1 MRLELLP
8 FEARAAHTD
17 GTSWTV
23 VAADHSA
30 RIYDEVLVTAGH
42 GTWAAPAEPESWPH
56 AAPLVPAVF
65 PVSRWLTAER
75 VPPGA
80 VVVVRGFA
88 LTFLDAALALTEGRG
103 GAFEAEDHPYR
114 LRYVPG
120 AADAGVI
127 VPVSRTGRAMLAKPE
142 PELAASV
149 PELEEIARSGRERVL
164 ALPRGF
170 DLRKDLLPI
179 LADTAAAALLAAN
192 RRRPEGER
200 RRRVAEAAGRWLS
213 RACDGFPPVAAHHA
227 AAEVERSLEVGAGLR
242 PPDLPWAL
250 GQTWQSLYP
259 GLVARLGGAGLSH
272 HEWPAFRRLAA
283 EMERVAFGPPP
294 VNAAKLLA
302 LVGAGRVDLDHAG
315 GSPITTTRGVT
326 SVGAGPARRMV
337 DVVVNAVLPAPGV
350 RGSGSALLAQLTAD
364 GHVRV
369 APRRR
374 GLEITSDAACV
385 GRDGRRTPGLSAIGR
400 ATEDWVIGNDTL
412 NRSLHPHVDRWAQP
426 DRRRVRPRAAAPG
439 RRVSLRVPAN
449 PVASLRARCEG
460 IVALPA
466 RLEPWQRELCSH
478 PDLIQEWMRVHGSPV
493 NLIDPRP
500 MARNAAELE
509 DAAAPF
515 DLAFRVYFARKA
527 NKALAL
533 VDEARR
539 LGLGIDLASEREL
552 AQVLAARGP
561 RRGDD
566 HDRGR
571 EADGAAGALPGLG
584 HHRRARQP
592 GRAEQGG
599 RARGA
604 HAPRRVGRCPPDAG
618 PGAGSPAV
626 PIRLRARRGD
636 RRRRLMAG
644 RREDRRRPLP
654 PGRIRPGRPGRGD
667 RTGTGSRR
675 CSPAEGPP
683 PPVRRHRRRDPDEL
697 HRRPRRVGA
706 LLARAPRCAAGPA
719 RAADVRQPRARPHR
733 PPGRGRRQARRVP
746 VPASPS
752 PAVRGWPTCS
762 RRGRHGQP
770 AARSPTACATAGW
783 SCVASRD
790 GRFWTG
796 AG

>member
-1 MRLELLP
+1 MAIPDLRVAILGLGPKGLFALERLLDHACRRGARTSIHVDAFEPHPVPGAGPVYDPRQPPYLRMNIASDHLSLWSADNAAVPSRERLTFSEWRGSQDLVGRAASARYPPRALVGRYLADGLDRLRRRLPPWVRLELLP
-8 FEARAAHTD
+8 LEARAAHTD

-30 RIYDEVLVTAGH
+30 RVYDEVLVTAGH

-412 NRSLHPHVDRWAQP
+412 NRSLHPHVDRWAH
-426 DRRRVRPRAAAPG
+426 RIA
-439 RRVSLRVPAN
+439 
-449 PVASLRARCEG
+449 VASGR
-460 IVALPA
+460 ALP
-466 RLEPWQRELCSH
+466 RR
-478 PDLIQEWMRVHGSPV
+478 
-493 NLIDPRP
+493 
-500 MARNAAELE
+500 
-509 DAAAPF
+509 DAA
-515 DLAFRVYFARKA
+515 
-527 NKALAL
+527 
-533 VDEARR
+533 
-539 LGLGIDLASEREL
+539 
-552 AQVLAARGP
+552 
-561 RRGDD
+561 
-566 HDRGR
+566 
-571 EADGAAGALPGLG
+571 
-584 HHRRARQP
+584 
-592 GRAEQGG
+592 
-599 RARGA
+599 
-604 HAPRRVGRCPPDAG
+604 
-618 PGAGSPAV
+618 
-626 PIRLRARRGD
+626 
-636 RRRRLMAG
+636 
-644 RREDRRRPLP
+644 
-654 PGRIRPGRPGRGD
+654 
-667 RTGTGSRR
+667 
-675 CSPAEGPP
+675 
-683 PPVRRHRRRDPDEL
+683 
-697 HRRPRRVGA
+697 
-706 LLARAPRCAAGPA
+706 
-719 RAADVRQPRARPHR
+719 
-733 PPGRGRRQARRVP
+733 
-746 VPASPS
+746 
-752 PAVRGWPTCS
+752 
-762 RRGRHGQP
+762 
-770 AARSPTACATAGW
+770 
-783 SCVASRD
+783 
-790 GRFWTG
+790 
-796 AG
+796 